1 MDKIRESI
9 TLWQFITTSAI
20 NIIDTIL
27 FFLTYEFTLTYHA
40 LKYLTNIT
48 LYFNSTYLFLA
59 FICDISFFILKSQKL
74 EGFNYFLRNKFCN
87 IINPMSYLVSLL
99 FWILVICGGIIG
111 SFETSKDTL
120 FSIYAHLLI
129 TIFIIVDLFIH
140 EHEIHKFSL
149 ITFGFI
155 FLYIFCYMI
164 IIIICR
170 ANNVYVYEFIEDISV
185 GGFIGYAL
193 LFIVLTFGAYLLHI
207 FILQLKYKYII
218 KNKEKHDFN
227 EEVNKIIQMSDFS
240 KTSTD
245 DEAD

>member
-27 FFLTYEFTLTYHA
+27 FFLTYEFTLTYQA

-59 FICDISFFILKSQKL
+59 FLCDISFFLLKSQKF

-87 IINPMSYLVSLL
+87 IINPMAYLVSLL
-99 FWILVICGGIIG
+99 FWILVIFGGIIG
-111 SFETSKDTL
+111 AFETSKDTL
-120 FSIYAHLLI
+120 FSLYAHLFI

-140 EHEIHKFSL
+140 EHEIHKFSW

-170 ANNVYVYEFIEDISV
+170 ANKIYVYEFLEDIPV
-185 GGFIGYAL
+185 GGLFGYGI
-193 LFIVLTFGAYLLHI
+193 LFICCTFGAYLLHI

-218 KNKEKHDFN
+218 KNKEKQDFN
-227 EEVNKIIQMSDFS
+227 EEVNKIIQMSDMS

-245 DEAD
+245 DEVD